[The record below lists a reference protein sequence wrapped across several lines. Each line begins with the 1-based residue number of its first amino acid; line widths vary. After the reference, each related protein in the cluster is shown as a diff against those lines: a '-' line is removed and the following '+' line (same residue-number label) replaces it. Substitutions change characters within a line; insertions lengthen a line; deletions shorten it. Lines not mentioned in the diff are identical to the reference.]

1 MNLTHPHTLRRLAP
15 LALALG
21 CILAAPAMAQDAA
34 AAKQKQLEQARADLQ
49 DAARRVAELS
59 GTPVP
64 GDGRTRSIRFAAAEP
79 GGQPGKP
86 RLGVLLGVD
95 EQAGVRIAAITPG
108 GGAEKAGL
116 KTGDRLL
123 KIDGKAIGG
132 SSGEA
137 RVEAARLALA
147 GLELG
152 KPVRVGYQRDGN
164 PHEVAVTPAATQS
177 LVFTRTFPGGVAS
190 DILAIPGPLDSAELA
205 RLKDLGPQLR
215 GEVMRLSRRDCQGED
230 CSVPL
235 LAEALRWDGLNLLAL
250 EPQLGRYFGTD
261 RGVLVLSQ
269 GALPG
274 LQAGDVIQKI
284 EGKPVASPS
293 EAMQAM
299 SAKKPGEQARVTVLR
314 ERNARELQVAV
325 PERTRSLEFIRVPAA
340 PVPPAAPARPAP
352 DAPAAATPAAAAPAR
367 AGTAL
372 L

>member
-1 MNLTHPHTLRRLAP
+1 MIPATSPPLHRLAP
-15 LALALG
+15 FALALG
-21 CILAAPAMAQDAA
+21 CVLATPAMAQGNDAA
-34 AAKQKQLEQARADLQ
+34 TRKQLEQARADLQ

-59 GTPVP
+59 GAAAMD
-64 GDGRTRSIRFAAAEP
+64 DGRLQSIRIAAAEAA
-79 GGQPGKP
+79 GTPGKP

-95 EQAGVRIAAITPG
+95 EQAGVRIAGVTPG

-132 SSGEA
+132 TSGEA
-137 RVEAARLALA
+137 RVEAARTALA
-147 GLELG
+147 GLEQG
-152 KPVRVGYQRDGN
+152 KPVRVAYQRDGR
-164 PHEVAVTPAATQS
+164 PHEVAVTPTATQP
-177 LVFTRTFPGGVAS
+177 LVFARTLRNGAGGGIV
-190 DILAIPGPLDSAELA
+190 AIPELFDGAELA
-205 RLKDLGPQLR
+205 RLEELGPQLR
-215 GEVMRLSRRDCQGED
+215 GEVLRLSHRDCQGED
-230 CSVPL
+230 CGAPL

-284 EGKPVASPS
+284 EGKPVASPR

-299 SAKKPGEQARVTVLR
+299 TAKKPGEQAKVTVLR
-314 ERNARELQVAV
+314 ERSARELQVAV
-325 PERTRSLEFIRVPAA
+325 PERTRSLEFIRVPAP
-340 PVPPAAPARPAP
+340 PVPPAPPARPAP
-352 DAPAAATPAAAAPAR
+352 PAPAAPAAPAPPAR
-367 AGTAL
+367 TDTAL